1 MHLSATSSA
10 NDFDFLMGT
19 WRVTH
24 HRLRERLVGCQEWQT
39 FDGCCVM
46 QTVLG
51 GRANL
56 DDNLLNLPEGPYR
69 ALSLRS
75 YDEAL
80 QQWAIW
86 WLDDRH
92 PHRLD
97 VPVMGRFEGG
107 IGPFYAD
114 DVVRGQAIRV
124 RFRWTETQ
132 TISPLWEQAFS
143 ADAGETWEVNWTM
156 RFVRRHATASVV

>member
-19 WRVTH
+19 WGVAH

-39 FDGCCVM
+39 FDGCCAM

-107 IGPFYAD
+107 IGTFYAD

>member
-19 WRVTH
+19 WRVAH

-39 FDGCCVM
+39 FEGCCVM
-46 QTVLG
+46 QPVLG

-97 VPVMGRFEGG
+97 LPVMGRFEGG
-107 IGPFYAD
+107 IGTFY
-114 DVVRGQAIRV
+114 VLR
-124 RFRWTETQ
+124 
-132 TISPLWEQAFS
+132 
-143 ADAGETWEVNWTM
+143 
-156 RFVRRHATASVV
+156 